1 MMMHSIIA
9 SRTNDNRLPSTVEL
23 KSISGST
30 CPTYTSPFSAQPI
43 SPLEPAT
50 LYYDSRRKH
59 RQTYSSSQYKASARL
74 LSDERVKGI
83 APHHSTKHHQTH
95 HTHNHNDTLTWRMD
109 PNNSL
114 SDFTLTVTGMDDNKS
129 IDAYMNT
136 KKKRRLEKKKQ
147 SGNTL
152 PLYLNRNISDDIE
165 CRNTANDKDSH
176 SSQEHRIGP
185 HTCLVETY
193 HLHRA
198 SLAIGQK
205 SCDYFMRLFQ
215 MNDTVSSLSSNSNNH
230 HHSIEVPMSCLPA
243 IPAMLDYIYDPNP
256 NTNVHATTA
265 TAVQLRYL
273 ATLLGNHELFDSATQ
288 FLRMDLRPETAVEYL
303 QLAVSVDQHACIKNC
318 KNFTHRHGTLFYTI
332 HVKSKCY
339 IYIPS

>member
-1 MMMHSIIA
+1 MKYRHYDGTTA
-9 SRTNDNRLPSTVEL
+9 
-23 KSISGST
+23 SGSGT
-30 CPTYTSPFSAQPI
+30 GPTYTSPFSAQPI
-43 SPLEPAT
+43 SPLEPET

-83 APHHSTKHHQTH
+83 APRHSTKHHKTH

-109 PNNSL
+109 HNNSL
-114 SDFTLTVTGMDDNKS
+114 SDFTLTVTGIDDNES

-136 KKKRRLEKKKQ
+136 KKKIRLEKKTQ
-147 SGNTL
+147 SGNTGKWMGEK
-152 PLYLNRNISDDIE
+152 LYLNRNISDDIE

-185 HTCLVETY
+185 HTKVVETY

-198 SLAIGQK
+198 NLAIGQK

-215 MNDTVSSLSSNSNNH
+215 KNDTVSSLSSNNNNHH

-288 FLRMDLRPETAVEYL
+288 FLHMDLRPETAVEYL
-303 QLAVSVDQHACIKNC
+303 QLAVSFDQHACIKNC
-318 KNFTHRHGTLFYTI
+318 KTLLT
-332 HVKSKCY
+332 
-339 IYIPS
+339 